1 MPAPMPAFKKKE
13 APAMSRLKIALSE
26 LESSDAELFRAA
38 LGRLSGRLSHYWEW
52 ADLAR
57 ADLVIVDMDSLF
69 GHMAWLKAHG
79 AGKHVI
85 TFARSGEVHGSDL
98 VLGKPLDD
106 DAFAAVLEQAAGMM
120 DNGESALRGT
130 QAAEQPAP
138 ALAEVAA
145 PKPAPVPKPATA
157 QPPRTASVMN
167 LAAAGEM
174 PPPPAPAV
182 LSEPAPAPS
191 QPEPEPEPEPIN
203 VADVLVR
210 RAPTAA
216 MRVASSELVIDPER
230 DVYYADDALK
240 PLKEALER
248 EPSALQ
254 TLDVSALGAAR
265 QRKPL
270 PLARLRWF
278 AGLVATP
285 GVLAHGLRDDERYK
299 LARWPQ
305 TEREFPRHFR
315 IATAMMKEAATP
327 AGLATASGVP
337 VAEVIDYINASK
349 AAGWLA
355 VERDEPPPVAD
366 DETAQKGKG
375 LGRFRKPFAK

>member
-1 MPAPMPAFKKKE
+1 MPAPLPAFKKKE
-13 APAMSRLKIALSE
+13 SLGMSRLKIALSE
-26 LESSDAELFRAA
+26 LETSDAELFRTA
-38 LGRLSGRLSHYWEW
+38 LGRLTVRLSHYWEW
-52 ADLAR
+52 ADLAH
-57 ADLVIVDMDSLF
+57 ADLVIVDMDSMF

-85 TFARSGEVHGSDL
+85 TFARSGQVQGSDL
-98 VLGKPLDD
+98 VLAKPLDD

-120 DNGESALRGT
+120 DHSNSALRGDEPV
-130 QAAEQPAP
+130 EQPAP
-138 ALAEVAA
+138 AAMAAAPA
-145 PKPAPVPKPATA
+145 PKPVKVAEA
-157 QPPRTASVMN
+157 RTASVMN
-167 LAAAGEM
+167 LAAAADA
-174 PPPPAPAV
+174 PPPPPPPKSGPQAIVPPAPAQ
-182 LSEPAPAPS
+182 PAPP
-191 QPEPEPEPEPIN
+191 PEPEPVNI
-203 VADVLVR
+203 ADLLVR
-210 RAPTAA
+210 RPPATA
-216 MRVASSELVIDPER
+216 MRVADLVIDPER

-240 PLKEALER
+240 PLKEPLEHK
-248 EPSALQ
+248 PSALRA
-254 TLDVSALGAAR
+254 LDAGALAEAR

-285 GVLAHGLRDDERYK
+285 GKLAHGLGIDERYK

-327 AGLATASGVP
+327 ADLATASGVP

-355 VERDEPPPVAD
+355 VERDEPPPVEEEA
-366 DETAQKGKG
+366 AQKGKG

>member
-1 MPAPMPAFKKKE
+1 MPATLPAFKKKE
-13 APAMSRLKIALSE
+13 SLGMSRLKIALSE
-26 LESSDAELFRAA
+26 LETSDAELFREA
-38 LGRLSGRLSHYWEW
+38 LGRQATRLSHYWEW
-52 ADLAR
+52 ADLAH
-57 ADLVIVDMDSLF
+57 ADLVIVDMDSMF

-85 TFARSGEVHGSDL
+85 TFARSGQVQGSDL
-98 VLGKPLDD
+98 VLAKPLDD

-120 DNGESALRGT
+120 EHGDSALRGSEPV
-130 QAAEQPAP
+130 EQPAP
-138 ALAEVAA
+138 VAVAAAPA
-145 PKPAPVPKPATA
+145 PKPAPKPVQVAEA
-157 QPPRTASVMN
+157 RTASVMN
-167 LAAAGEM
+167 LAAAADA
-174 PPPPAPAV
+174 PPPPQ
-182 LSEPAPAPS
+182 PAPLAAAPVAPVKPPPT
-191 QPEPEPEPEPIN
+191 PEPDPVNI
-203 VADVLVR
+203 ADLLVR
-210 RAPTAA
+210 RPPSAA
-216 MRVASSELVIDPER
+216 VRVADSSLVIDPER

-240 PLKEALER
+240 PLKEPLEHK
-248 EPSALQ
+248 PSALRP
-254 TLDVSALGAAR
+254 LDAAALAAAR
-265 QRKPL
+265 ERKPL

-285 GVLAHGLRDDERYK
+285 GKLAHGMGNEERYK

-327 AGLATASGVP
+327 AELATASGVP

-355 VERDEPPPVAD
+355 VERDEPPPVE
-366 DETAQKGKG
+366 DEAAQKGKG